1 NHSLFDWLN
10 DNHDPASRDL
20 FRMKKWFKQM
30 VSAVEYIHSKNLIHR
45 DLKPSNVLFVE
56 KDVLKLCDLGI
67 ATERRYDEESDSE
80 IVGTSTGTALYMSP
94 EQRLWFRYSS
104 RSDVFSL
111 GLMFVEMCIVI
122 KAPDRSEIFDGFR
135 RGDQH
140 SLSSLIKDETT
151 VDFIKFLTQVE
162 PRNRPSS
169 REMIDHIF
177 LA

>member
-10 DNHDPASRDL
+10 GNSDPASRDL

-30 VSAVEYIHSKNLIHR
+30 VSAVNYIHSKNLTDICYSPVTFFSPR
-45 DLKPSNVLFVE
+45 KILSSL
-56 KDVLKLCDLGI
+56 LGI
-67 ATERRYDEESDSE
+67 ATERRYDVESNPE
-80 IVGTSTGTALYMSP
+80 IVGTSTGTTLYMSP
-94 EQRLWFRYSS
+94 EQRLWFRYST

-111 GLMFVEMCIVI
+111 SLIFAELCIVMT
-122 KAPDRSEIFDGFR
+122 ASDRSQIFDAFR

-140 SLSSLIKDETT
+140 DLSNQIKDEKT
-151 VDFIKFLTQVE
+151 VDFIKLLTQVE

-169 REMIDHIF
+169 REMIDHIL